1 MATESTAIPKMCS
14 LSKRS
19 TSGIVHTIAMSCRT
33 PDRPGVPQRPG
44 STGADDIATESTAFP
59 KAHRIDRVCPNGPGQ
74 PGPTTLQRRAR
85 RFHIALSVLLLLL
98 LLLLYSFFHFC
109 AKATSCAHVYNARLN
124 ALAMSP
130 QRPGSTGADD
140 LAIPLTRMHWHTG
153 STGCAPTARV
163 NRGLF
168 IVKISHAHI

>member
-1 MATESTAIPKMCS
+1 MAKAQVILGTKMCS

-98 LLLLYSFFHFC
+98 LLLLCSFFPLLC
-109 AKATSCAHVYNARLN
+109 QGDVMCSHVQCTHTVFPNGTGQ
-124 ALAMSP
+124 P
-130 QRPGSTGADD
+130 EPTKQFQEGCIGTPEKPGVLVT
-140 LAIPLTRMHWHTG
+140 
-153 STGCAPTARV
+153 C
-163 NRGLF
+163 
-168 IVKISHAHI
+168 